1 MSKLSNSEEEETV
14 TTEQVA
20 LGKYNAKGETRPS
33 NKHDNV
39 SPGCTQMPHLKW
51 GNMGL

>member
-20 LGKYNAKGETRPS
+20 LGKYNAKGKLDP
-33 NKHDNV
+33 V
-39 SPGCTQMPHLKW
+39 I
-51 GNMGL
+51 NMTMSALDGELVPKCLI